1 MIKELSFEDKL
12 LNSLNKKA
20 MLLIQAEEELKSAE
34 LQIDPSVLYC
44 METDELLD
52 LLKLLEP
59 GKKI

>member
-20 MLLIQAEEELKSAE
+20 MLLIQAEEELKAAQ